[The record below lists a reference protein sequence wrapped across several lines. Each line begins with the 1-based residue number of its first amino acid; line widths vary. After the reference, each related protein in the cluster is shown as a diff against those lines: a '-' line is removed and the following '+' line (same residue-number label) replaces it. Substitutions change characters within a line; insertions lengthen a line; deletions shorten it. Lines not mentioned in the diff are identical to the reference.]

1 MVVARAAV
9 GPLDLLGPDRRAAAY
24 GAPLRVSSPT
34 IPETSMVFASPLPPV
49 TPPETTITDFV
60 LAAVAQHPDKPA
72 LIDGP
77 SGRVLTFADLDRAIR
92 SLAGGLVQRG
102 LVPGQ
107 VVALMAPNCPEFA
120 VALHGVV
127 FAGGVVTTIN
137 PTYTS
142 HEVQRQLADSGAT
155 TVITVGALLGTVTAA
170 REGTSVADVLV
181 LEADGVEGAESF
193 TTLFGEPLPAHV
205 PVSLDD
211 AALLP
216 YSSGTTGL
224 TKGVRLSH
232 RNLVSNICQAAS
244 TLGFTG
250 SDTSIAVLP
259 FFHAYGLQILMNMGL
274 NAGATVVTMPR
285 FDLEQFLSLHQQYGV
300 TRSFVAPPIV
310 LALAKHPLVDDYD
323 LSSLTQIISGA
334 APLSAELADEAAAR
348 IGCEVI
354 QGYGMTELTTV
365 AHLPVPGGSKPG
377 SVGVPAPSTET
388 KIIDPGTGVEVALG
402 ADGEICIRGPQVM
415 LGYLNNES
423 ATRDMVEP
431 DGWLHTGD
439 IGHLDEDG
447 HLYVVDRLKELIKY
461 KGFQVP
467 PAELEAVLLTHPDVA
482 DAAVIGVPD
491 EEAGE
496 IPVAH
501 VVLKP
506 GRTTGADEISAFVA
520 ERVAT
525 YKRLGGI
532 VFTDSIPKSASGKI
546 LRRELRQQ

>member
-1 MVVARAAV
+1 MARAAV
-9 GPLDLLGPDRRAAAY
+9 GPLDPFGRDRGTTAY
-24 GAPLRVSSPT
+24 DAPLRAVHRPPT
-34 IPETSMVFASPLPPV
+34 ETAMVFPSPLPPV

-60 LAAVAQHPDKPA
+60 LASVDEHPDKPA
-72 LIDGP
+72 LVDGP
-77 SGRVLTFADLDRAIR
+77 TGRVLTYAGLAEAIR
-92 SLAGGLVQRG
+92 SLAGGLVARG
-102 LVPGQ
+102 LAPGE

-127 FAGGVVTTIN
+127 HAGGVVTTIN

-155 TVITVGALLGTVTAA
+155 RVITVGALLGTVTQA
-170 REGTSVADVLV
+170 RDETAVTEVYV
-181 LEADGVEGAESF
+181 LEPDGVDGAASF
-193 TTLFGEPLPAHV
+193 TSLFGAPLPGRVA
-205 PVSLDD
+205 VSLDD
-211 AALLP
+211 TALLP

-244 TLGFTG
+244 VLGFTG

-310 LALAKHPLVDDYD
+310 LALAKHPLVDSYD

-388 KIIDPGTGVEVALG
+388 KIIDPGTGAEVAIG
-402 ADGEICIRGPQVM
+402 TDGEICIRGPQVM

-439 IGHLDEDG
+439 IGHLDDDG

-506 GRTTGADEISAFVA
+506 GRTATEDDISAFVA

-525 YKRLGGI
+525 YKRLGGV
-532 VFTDSIPKSASGKI
+532 VFTDAIPKSASGKI
-546 LRRELRQQ
+546 LRRQLRDQ